1 LADNLEKREVSIVK
15 KMIIVVLVLLVA
27 VAWTSFPKVVQA
39 DVEWKVLKSLDLKA
53 APLDVAPS
61 MDGQRLFILTSGE
74 ILVYSIPE
82 GKITDHIPVDKEFD
96 RIVSLPR
103 GDALSISSGTK
114 KLVQVIMLESVYKI
128 DVSGLP
134 FKGPKEAPVTIAIYD
149 DYQ

>member
-1 LADNLEKREVSIVK
+1 MVFVLAI
-15 KMIIVVLVLLVA
+15 LVM
-27 VAWTSFPKVVQA
+27 VAWASFPKVVQA
-39 DVEWKVLKSLDLKA
+39 DVEWKVFRSLDLKA

-61 MDGQRLFILTSGE
+61 MDGQRLFVLTPGE

-103 GDALSISSGTK
+103 GDALSISSSTK
-114 KLVQVIMLESVYKI
+114 KMLEVITLESIYKI

-134 FKGPKEAPVTIAIYD
+134 FKGPKDAPVTIAVYD

>member
-1 LADNLEKREVSIVK
+1 MKKRIILILA
-15 KMIIVVLVLLVA
+15 LLVV
-27 VAWTSFPKVVQA
+27 VAWAFLPKVVQA
-39 DVEWKVLKSLDLKA
+39 DVEWKVIKSLDLKA

-61 MDGQRLFILTSGE
+61 MDGQRLFVLTPGE

-103 GDALSISSGTK
+103 GDALSISSNSK
-114 KLVQVIMLESVYKI
+114 KLVQVIMLETIYKI

>member
-1 LADNLEKREVSIVK
+1 MIMFVLAI
-15 KMIIVVLVLLVA
+15 LVMA
-27 VAWTSFPKVVQA
+27 AWAFFPKVVQA

-53 APLDVAPS
+53 TPLDVAPS
-61 MDGQRLFILTSGE
+61 MDGQRLFVLTPGE
-74 ILVYSIPE
+74 ILVYSIGE

-103 GDALSISSGTK
+103 GDALSISSSTK
-114 KLVQVIMLESVYKI
+114 KMLQVIMLENIYKI

-134 FKGPKEAPVTIAIYD
+134 FKGPKDAHVTVAVYD

>member
-1 LADNLEKREVSIVK
+1 MKKVMVFVLAI
-15 KMIIVVLVLLVA
+15 LVM
-27 VAWTSFPKVVQA
+27 VAWASFPKVVQA
-39 DVEWKVLKSLDLKA
+39 DVEWKVFRSLDLKA

-61 MDGQRLFILTSGE
+61 MDGQRLFVLTPGE

-103 GDALSISSGTK
+103 GDALSISSSTK
-114 KLVQVIMLESVYKI
+114 KMLEVITLESIYKI

-134 FKGPKEAPVTIAIYD
+134 FKGPKDAPVTIAVYD